1 MSNSNILSILVA
13 YGSEAH
19 ATHFVNPTPK
29 CQPKDSL
36 INIEATTTADP
47 ITIIAPCSST
57 IPLVLS
63 LAEATKQYVVF
74 SFVSCPASLSG
85 SRKGILLD
93 APSSSILEPLSDF
106 YPWRFKQN
114 FNRFLHPNIASRN
127 MGAMFVGERLE
138 KTPAIG
144 LRKLLAGSYGT
155 STRADV
161 SIETN

>member
-63 LAEATKQYVVF
+63 LAEATKQW
-74 SFVSCPASLSG
+74 
-85 SRKGILLD
+85 ILLD